1 MEFIIDNISELG
13 KVSKEIIKL
22 TKKNNL
28 IVFYGKMGAG
38 KTTLIKTVAKDLGVI
53 DNITSPTFS
62 IVNEYLTEQDETI
75 FHFDFYRIEDI
86 EEALDF
92 GVEDYFSSKK
102 ICLIEWPQI
111 IEPLLP
117 DNLVTVNIEILE
129 NKQRKIEII

>member
-1 MEFIIDNISELG
+1 MEFIISNISELD
-13 KVSKEIIKL
+13 KVSKKIIEL
-22 TKKNNL
+22 TTDKN
-28 IVFYGKMGAG
+28 IIIFYGKMGAG
-38 KTTLIKTVAKDLGVI
+38 KTTLIKKISKDLGVI

-62 IVNEYLTEQDETI
+62 IVNEYLTNKDETI

-117 DNLVTVNIEILE
+117 DKIITVNIEILE
-129 NKQRKIEII
+129 DKERKIEIS